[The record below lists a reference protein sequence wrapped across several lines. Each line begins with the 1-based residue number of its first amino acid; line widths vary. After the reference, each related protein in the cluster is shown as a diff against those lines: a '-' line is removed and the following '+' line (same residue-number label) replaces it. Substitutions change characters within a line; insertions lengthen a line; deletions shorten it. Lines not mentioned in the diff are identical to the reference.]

1 MFRTLARFGSKAP
14 KTIPLAGACNP
25 DIDTYRP
32 SAPAALARVA
42 TANSQVR
49 RANTET
55 SRTRRLQHKEKQVE
69 LALYIALL
77 IISVVLIVLVVL
89 QARSAGMAN
98 RDTSSIYRTRRG
110 LEKTMHQATIALG
123 VIFLVLALIASLPI
137 FA

>member
-1 MFRTLARFGSKAP
+1 M
-14 KTIPLAGACNP
+14 
-25 DIDTYRP
+25 
-32 SAPAALARVA
+32 
-42 TANSQVR
+42 
-49 RANTET
+49 
-55 SRTRRLQHKEKQVE
+55 E

-77 IISVVLIVLVVL
+77 IISIVLVVLVVL